1 MMSLLA
7 TLLIG
12 LIAGFVA
19 RAIKP
24 GDDSMGWIMTAAL
37 GVAGSFVASYGGAAL
52 GLYLPGQPAS
62 FIGSVVGAVLLLVVY
77 GLVKRLFVKAC
88 GRQQWADVCHA
99 SQKSQ
104 NNVANIV
111 ASLYSYAIENRK
123 VLLFGR

>member
-52 GLYLPGQPAS
+52 GLYSPGQPAS

-77 GLVKRLFVKAC
+77 RLVKKPKA
-88 GRQQWADVCHA
+88 
-99 SQKSQ
+99 
-104 NNVANIV
+104 
-111 ASLYSYAIENRK
+111 
-123 VLLFGR
+123 